1 MMKSSHMPRPLLITI
16 AIVAVAGAVAGGRA
30 SAEVARHPCVP
41 RSAEIRFKAAD
52 GTRLAGY
59 RLGRGRT
66 AVLLAHQS
74 RGDACQWAGYARR
87 LAGQGYLVIAFDF
100 RGYGD
105 SQTRGGRAGQRLA
118 ADVAAAAKAARI
130 RGARKV
136 FAVGASM
143 GGTVVLA
150 AAANI
155 RPALSGVISLSG
167 PASFGSIDALKIVPR
182 LSVPTLYVVG
192 QYDAD
197 FVPDAQQLYGATGAK
212 DKAIHILPVG
222 SHGVDFVRS
231 DPPARALIEGFLRA
245 H

>member
-1 MMKSSHMPRPLLITI
+1 MLKSSHMPRPVLIAI
-16 AIVAVAGAVAGGRA
+16 AIVAAAVAGVTGRA
-30 SAEVARHPCVP
+30 SADVARHPCVP
-41 RSAEIRFKAAD
+41 KSAEIRFKAAD

-59 RLGRGRT
+59 RLGRGQT

-74 RGDACQWAGYARR
+74 RGDACQWVGYARR
-87 LAGQGYLVIAFDF
+87 LARQGYLVIAFDF

-118 ADVAAAAKAARI
+118 ADVAAAARAARS

-136 FAVGASM
+136 FALGASM

-155 RPALSGVISLSG
+155 RPAVSGVISLSG
-167 PASFGSIDALKIVPR
+167 PASFGSTDALKIVPR
-182 LSVPTLYVVG
+182 LTVPALYVVG
-192 QYDAD
+192 QFDAD
-197 FVPDAQQLYGATGAK
+197 FVPDAQQLYAATGAK

-222 SHGVDFVRS
+222 LHGVDFVRS
-231 DPPARALIEGFLRA
+231 DPQARALVEGFLRS